1 MLFLIPQSTIGN
13 TDYYNAESVWI
24 VFRNHYCYGNPP
36 PKVLTLYYKESVKGF
51 LFTSVGFSHAF
62 IHII

>member
-1 MLFLIPQSTIGN
+1 MPGDGSLVA
-13 TDYYNAESVWI
+13 DAEQGRARPRGSSVSPES
-24 VFRNHYCYGNPP
+24 PP